1 MAAIEAGSR
10 RQPLSNDDIS
20 NLADETLSEL
30 SRNCAEMIQRVCVR
44 LEDPDLI
51 ANVRRLMR
59 SSDLLETFAEVQHED
74 RSIAAMILNASLA
87 TLVNSQSVIAI
98 DNEFRRR
105 AREQN

>member
-30 SRNCAEMIQRVCVR
+30 SRNCAEMIQSVCVR

-51 ANVRRLMR
+51 ASIRRLMQ
-59 SSDLLETFAEVQHED
+59 SSDLLETFAQIQQED
-74 RSIAAMILNASLA
+74 RSIANMILNAGLA

-105 AREQN
+105 AAERN

>member
-1 MAAIEAGSR
+1 M
-10 RQPLSNDDIS
+10 SNDDIS
-20 NLADETLSEL
+20 NLTDETLSEL
-30 SRNCAEMIQRVCVR
+30 SRNCAEMIQTVCLR

-51 ANVRRLMR
+51 VNIRRLMQ
-59 SSDLLETFAEVQHED
+59 SSDLLETFAEIQQED
-74 RSIAAMILNASLA
+74 RNVAAMILNAGLA